1 MPRKFVD
8 TSIVEMRNMDKDGN
22 IDRSFWHSSTIQ
34 ERLRAATTM
43 ISVAFQAPNFLTQ
56 KVDRTYI
63 VLKKRSL

>member
-8 TSIVEMRNMDKDGN
+8 TSIIEMRNMKKDGN

-34 ERLRAATTM
+34 ERLKATATM
-43 ISVAFQAPNFLTQ
+43 ISVAFQEPNFLKK

-63 VLKKRSL
+63 EMKKRAL

>member
-8 TSIVEMRNMDKDGN
+8 TSIIEIRNMEKDGN

-34 ERLRAATTM
+34 ERLKAAATM
-43 ISVAFQAPNFLTQ
+43 ISVAFQEPNFLKQ

-63 VLKKRSL
+63 EMKKRDL